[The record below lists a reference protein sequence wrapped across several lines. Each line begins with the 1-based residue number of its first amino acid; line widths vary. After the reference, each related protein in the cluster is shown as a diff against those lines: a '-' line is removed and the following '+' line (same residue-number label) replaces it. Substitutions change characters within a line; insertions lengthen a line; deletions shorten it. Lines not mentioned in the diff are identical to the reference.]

1 MIKSSNFLCKSKVAW
16 VKIKSSDFHIDVNKT
31 VDINRKP
38 VVCVFK
44 ITSEPLVFKL
54 LKLRHPSLKWP
65 CFGAFQWLFCW
76 WRWWRH
82 RRRPCSATWSPVSG
96 NTSSRKL
103 IVSSS
108 SARESTSKS
117 SWTSI
122 AQEKWLSLM
131 TKYVWLS
138 AFKAHWKFFSQCASW
153 FEF

>member
-1 MIKSSNFLCKSKVAW
+1 MKRSDFLCKSKVAW

-38 VVCVFK
+38 VVNKTVDINRKPVVCFFK
-44 ITSEPLVFKL
+44 ITSETLVFKL
-54 LKLRHPSLKWP
+54 LKIRHPSLKWP
-65 CFGAFQWLFCW
+65 CFGAFQRLFCW

-82 RRRPCSATWSPVSG
+82 RRRRCSATWSPVFG

-108 SARESTSKS
+108 SARESTNKS

-138 AFKAHWKFFSQCASW
+138 AFKAH
-153 FEF
+153 